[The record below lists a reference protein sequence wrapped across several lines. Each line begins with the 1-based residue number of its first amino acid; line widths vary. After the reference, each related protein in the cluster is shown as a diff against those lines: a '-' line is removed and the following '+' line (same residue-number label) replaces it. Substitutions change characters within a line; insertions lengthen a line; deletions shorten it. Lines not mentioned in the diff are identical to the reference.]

1 MMNPMSL
8 NLKKSVS
15 SMRLA
20 SSLLCLF
27 GLVRTVPKCSEL
39 SEWVGVDAHL
49 DVLC

>member
-1 MMNPMSL
+1 MNPMSL

-27 GLVRTVPKCSEL
+27 GLVMIVLRCSEQ
-39 SEWVGVDAHL
+39 SVWVGVDAHL